1 MPRVKALAPPNFCA
15 LQLTQIPACL
25 RQMARVVAFVSLI
38 FLLYP
43 LVSKGQALDQFDTKK
58 GLTLNGSLGLN
69 AIAYTASGIDS
80 RRDPFNVYLTGNLN
94 IGLFGYSFPFTFQ
107 YSNRTTNFTQP
118 FNSFQFAPSYK
129 WAKLYLGTASM
140 SFSSY
145 TLAGHQF
152 SGLGV
157 ELTPGKWDI
166 AAMYGRLK
174 RAVEPDFDNPE
185 IGEPSYKRIGYGA
198 KVGYTDD
205 WGSVTISFFAAS
217 DRESSILSPPPE
229 AQLIPM
235 SNIAMGV
242 VARKNFLKQFYVT
255 AEYTFSILSKKPS
268 TLLLENTE
276 TPTGLVKQATKQYFD
291 VIAGGVGYQNKWM
304 GLQFR
309 YERVAPDYQ
318 TLGGYYFTNDM
329 QNITILPMLKLMD
342 GKLSMTGNLGFQ
354 RDNLNGVKGTKTKR
368 FVGAAN
374 ATYVP
379 NEKWNFTGAYSNF
392 NSYTRH
398 RIQEDP
404 TFRDEL
410 DSLNFYQISQ
420 SFNAGAGY
428 NFGSKDQR
436 QSIMLNLA
444 YQVSSEEQKANP
456 DLGGS
461 DIYTGN
467 IAYTFAI
474 TPKNLSVSIA
484 GNFTHS
490 SSQSMNSLFIGP
502 SATLSK
508 GWLKNILRSS
518 LGVSYSHNSTSS
530 NGIDN
535 TSSSLSSRL
544 NISFSPK
551 TKEKW
556 GKHNAGISFALM
568 DRFGC
573 GDVKSFHEFTTTINY
588 TYSF

>member
-1 MPRVKALAPPNFCA
+1 MLTVKARAPLDFCA
-15 LQLTQIPACL
+15 LQLLLALAYLKRKARMVVCL
-25 RQMARVVAFVSLI
+25 CLVFS
-38 FLLYP
+38 LYP
-43 LVSKGQALDQFDTKK
+43 LSSNGQAIDQFDTKK
-58 GLTLNGSLGLN
+58 GFTLGGSLGFSS
-69 AIAYTASGIDS
+69 IAYAATGIDS
-80 RRDPFNVYLTGNLN
+80 RRDPFDFYLTGNLN
-94 IGLFGYSFPFTFQ
+94 VGLFGYSFPFTFQ
-107 YSNRTTNFTQP
+107 YSNRTTTYTQP

-152 SGLGV
+152 NGVGV
-157 ELTPGKWDI
+157 ELTPGKWTI

-174 RAVEPDFDNPE
+174 RAIEPDFDNPE
-185 IGEPSYKRIGYGA
+185 RGEPSYKRIGYGT

-205 WGSVTISFFAAS
+205 WGNVGVSFFAAS
-217 DRESSILSPPPE
+217 DRKSSIMPPPPE
-229 AQLIPM
+229 AQLSPL
-235 SNIAMGV
+235 SN
-242 VARKNFLKQFYVT
+242 VAVGITAQKNFFKQFYVT
-255 AEYTFSILSKKPS
+255 AEYTFSILHKESNTFP
-268 TLLLENTE
+268 LGNTE
-276 TPTGLVKQATKQYFD
+276 TPAELVKQATKQYFD

-304 GLQFR
+304 GLQLR

-329 QNITILPMLKLMD
+329 ENYTIMPMLKLMD
-342 GKLSMTGNLGFQ
+342 GKLSISGNIGFQ
-354 RDNLNGVKGTKTKR
+354 RDNLNDMKGADTKR

-398 RIQEDP
+398 RLQEDP

-410 DSLNFYQISQ
+410 DSLNFYQLSQ

-428 NFGSKDQR
+428 NFGSKDLH

-467 IAYTFAI
+467 VSYTFAL
-474 TPKNLSVSIA
+474 TPSNLSMSVS

-490 SSQSMNSLFIGP
+490 SSPSMKSLFVGP

-508 GWLKNILRSS
+508 GWFKNVLRSS
-518 LGVSYSHNSTSS
+518 LGVSYSHNSTTA

-535 TSSSLSSRL
+535 DSSSLSSRL
-544 NISFSPK
+544 NLNFSPK
-551 TKEKW
+551 TKQKW
-556 GKHNAGISFALM
+556 GKHNAGVSFALM
-568 DRFGC
+568 DRFGS
-573 GDVKSFHEFTTTINY
+573 GNVKSFHEFTTTINY